1 MKAGITLEQP
11 VILERPQIWSRIY
24 IWLIIGIVTSSLVWA
39 ALAELEQA
47 VPATGKLEPQGSVQ
61 EIKAPAGGVVQTIEV
76 QDGQRVKKGQ
86 RLLSFD
92 PTTAKAELESLIKLR
107 ASLIGENKFYQSY
120 PTATDNSASITARN
134 DLQPLMQLRATLIA
148 ENQSYRTELA
158 GQNVPDRSGEFNAN
172 QQKLVTASQS
182 ENRSRLVTAQLQIQ
196 ELQKQLIQ
204 NQAQLA
210 NAKKIFSLNQ
220 NISQRMRSIVA
231 EGAISEVQVQKQEQE
246 ALSRLSEVERLQG
259 EQQRLSVS
267 ITRAREQ
274 VQQVLAT
281 ADKEVLTKIADNQ
294 KRMAEIDTQL
304 SRTQLENQKK
314 ITEIDSQISKA
325 KVALQYQELRSPVEG
340 VVFNLQAHA
349 SGFVANTTQPILS
362 IVPSDH
368 LVASVELANKDIGS
382 IQPGMPVDI
391 KIESFPESEF
401 GSLKGKLIWLGSD
414 ALPPTQ
420 SRPFYAFPA
429 KIELERQSMSNNG
442 KILPLQ
448 SGMAVNCSIKLRKRT
463 FLSLFLNMF
472 DKKVKSLESVR

>member
-1 MKAGITLEQP
+1 MKSVMVVEQP

-24 IWLIIGIVTSSLVWA
+24 VWLIIGIVTSSLIWA
-39 ALAELEQA
+39 AVAELEQA

-92 PTTAKAELESLIKLR
+92 PTAAKAELESLIKLR
-107 ASLIGENKFYQSY
+107 ASLIGENQFYQSY
-120 PTATDNSASITARN
+120 PKAMGDSASIIARN
-134 DLQPLMQLRATLIA
+134 DWQSLMQLRATLVA
-148 ENQSYRTELA
+148 ENQAYKAELA
-158 GQNVPDRSGEFNAN
+158 GQEVPNRSGEFNAN
-172 QQKLVTASQS
+172 QQKLVIASQS

-196 ELQKQLIQ
+196 ELQKQFSQ

-210 NAKKIFSLNQ
+210 NAKKILGLNQ

-246 ALSRLSEVERLQG
+246 ALSRQSEVERLQG
-259 EQQRLSVS
+259 EQERLSVS
-267 ITRAREQ
+267 VIRAREQ

-281 ADKEVLTKIADNQ
+281 ADKEVLTKIAENQ

-349 SGFVANTTQPILS
+349 PGFVANTTQPILS
-362 IVPSDH
+362 VVPGDR
-368 LVASVELANKDIGS
+368 LIASVELTNKDIGS

-401 GSLKGKLIWLGSD
+401 GSINGKLTWLGSD

-448 SGMAVNCSIKLRKRT
+448 SGMAVNCNIKLRKRT
-463 FLSLFLNMF
+463 FLSLFLDMF